1 MLYYNDMNRRFL
13 LSSALLFAAGSAA
26 AQAKTKVVATFSIL
40 ADLVEQVGASV
51 RTKERWCFSVD
62 SAAQDSSNEV
72 TEEQTGYLGLAPI

>member
-40 ADLVEQVGASV
+40 ADLVA
-51 RTKERWCFSVD
+51 R
-62 SAAQDSSNEV
+62 
-72 TEEQTGYLGLAPI
+72 P